1 MKELYRNKDIL
12 WGRNFGIDHKLLP
25 EQEQGLV
32 EDLINQSVQKY
43 EFEIFAASDWN
54 FNQGNGSEI
63 LSSLLKFANKD
74 YDFSRLL
81 TPANT

>member
-1 MKELYRNKDIL
+1 M
-12 WGRNFGIDHKLLP
+12 
-25 EQEQGLV
+25 V

-54 FNQGNGSEI
+54 LNKGSGSEI

-74 YDFSRLL
+74 YDFTRLL
-81 TPANT
+81 TPANTSAMEKMFF